1 MFYTINLKRLRQGT
15 ARRFVVTLGV
25 LLALYIL
32 YRLLQTLVLLQPTI
46 STMV

>member
-1 MFYTINLKRLRQGT
+1 MFYTINLKRFRQGVV
-15 ARRFVVTLGV
+15 RRFLVTFGV
-25 LLALYIL
+25 LLMLYIL

>member
-15 ARRFVVTLGV
+15 LRRFVVTLSV
-25 LLALYIL
+25 LLTLYIL
-32 YRLLQTLVLLQPTI
+32 YRLLRTIVLLQPVI